1 MRLVFNDDSLTE
13 WVETDTDLDTE
24 KEELVVDQKI
34 RFISMSIE
42 GDSYMKGL
50 RLMNFDGETI
60 VESSNSLEEDSWLE
74 EQEVSE
80 N

>member
-1 MRLVFNDDSLTE
+1 
-13 WVETDTDLDTE
+13 
-24 KEELVVDQKI
+24 
-34 RFISMSIE
+34 
-42 GDSYMKGL
+42 MKGL

>member
-24 KEELVVDQKI
+24 TEELVVDQKI